1 MNGQI
6 GRIIS
11 FVEETQRPDSR
22 RDEDRRDDHRAI
34 RVESSSQDVECEGN
48 VFGPFVRIV
57 SSFRWPHGW
66 SEINNQA
73 YMTGSMGCSDEMPK
87 YTLRMAKC

>member
-1 MNGQI
+1 MVKQKKSPERNEDEELQVGDTVEIFGLQGAKDLNGQI

-34 RVESSSQDVECEGN
+34 R
-48 VFGPFVRIV
+48 
-57 SSFRWPHGW
+57 
-66 SEINNQA
+66 A